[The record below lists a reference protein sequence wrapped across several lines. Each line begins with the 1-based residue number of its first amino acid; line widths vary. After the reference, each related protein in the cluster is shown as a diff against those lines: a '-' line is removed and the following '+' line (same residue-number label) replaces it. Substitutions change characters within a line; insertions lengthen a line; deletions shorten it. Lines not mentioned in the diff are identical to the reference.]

1 MKKHLLIFAALVAT
15 MTGCVKNEVMD
26 VSDSGEIS
34 FDTYVGKHTR
44 AVVINGRTNL
54 SRFYVY
60 GNMTNANDT
69 EPKEVF
75 KGQNVVWAGTS
86 AENGH
91 YEYNGGVS
99 KMWEAGKKYYFAAV
113 SNGNAV
119 FKVEDATASDVY
131 NSADVVDFTYDF
143 VGNGDN
149 KITINDY
156 TITDKDLIVD
166 IADPIL
172 TGESMIGRETVTFD
186 FRHLLTRVR
195 FVINNGDAVG
205 SNQIVAVENLKFSG
219 ANKGDCTYTL
229 TGSNTH
235 TIVWND
241 LGSDAEYGYTK
252 SIVDPDVDQ
261 QFVITPSSNKSFGH
275 FVIPQSSQ
283 GKEVTFTLVTYHR
296 EGSQGNYTY
305 TKTNSQ
311 DYTFSLQYD
320 NDNTDEG
327 EDYYWHPGNVYQY
340 TVTLVG
346 TTSYIHFDANVAS
359 WNFDIN
365 GDSSSNTDDDIPMT
379 NN

>member
-44 AVVINGRTNL
+44 AVVINGRTDL

-60 GNMTNANDT
+60 GNMTNADDT
-69 EPKEVF
+69 EPESVF
-75 KGQNVVWAGTS
+75 NSEDVVWTGTS

-99 KMWEAGKKYYFAAV
+99 TMWKADKKYYFAAV
-113 SNGNAV
+113 SNGNAAFKAEDVIAPEV
-119 FKVEDATASDVY
+119 F
-131 NSADVVDFTYDF
+131 NSEDVVDFSYAFFGT
-143 VGNGDN
+143 GTGDN
-149 KITINDY
+149 QITINDY
-156 TITDKDLIVD
+156 TVTDKDLIVD
-166 IADPIL
+166 IADPIE
-172 TGESMIGRETVTFD
+172 TGESMVGKETVTFD

-219 ANKGDCTYTL
+219 KKTGDCTYKL
-229 TGSNTH
+229 TAPNNH
-235 TIVWND
+235 TIAWGGF
-241 LGSDAEYGYTK
+241 GSDAEYGYTEPN
-252 SIVDPDVDQ
+252 VDPADDKY
-261 QFVITPSSNKSFGH
+261 VITPSSNKSFGH
-275 FVIPQSSQ
+275 FVIPQSSED
-283 GKEVTFTLVTYHR
+283 KEVTFTLVTYHR
-296 EGSQGNYTY
+296 EGTPGNYTY
-305 TKTNSQ
+305 TRTDSQ
-311 DYTFSLQYD
+311 DYTFPLKYD
-320 NDNTDEG
+320 NDNTAEV
-327 EDYYWHPGNVYQY
+327 DYNWHPGKVYQY

-346 TTSYIHFDANVAS
+346 TTSYIRFDANVAS

-365 GDSSSNTDDDIPMT
+365 GDNSSNSADDIPMT